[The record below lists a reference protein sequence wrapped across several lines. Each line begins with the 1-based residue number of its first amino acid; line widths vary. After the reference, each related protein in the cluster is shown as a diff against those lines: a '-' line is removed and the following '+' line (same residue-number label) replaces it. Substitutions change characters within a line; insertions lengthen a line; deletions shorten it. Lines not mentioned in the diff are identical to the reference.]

1 MPKRRLLNRSS
12 DLVSLAVN
20 RLSVV
25 EKNNEN
31 NLLANKNKTT
41 AGADI
46 PGQPSQEFRVD
57 PEMLYLKSELDN
69 FIKII
74 AAIRLNPLDNHQR

>member
-12 DLVSLAVN
+12 ESASQAVDSLA
-20 RLSVV
+20 VV

-31 NLLANKNKTT
+31 NLPTNKIKTT
-41 AGADI
+41 ARLDI
-46 PGQPSQEFRVD
+46 QGQASQEFSVD

-74 AAIRLNPLDNHQR
+74 ATIRMNQLDNHQR